1 MNGLMILIPVSAIAG
16 IFVGYIVR
24 YIYSK
29 SHVNSV
35 EQRLKKM
42 LEDTQREIEVKKK
55 EGFLEIKEEMH
66 KARIK
71 FDDETKE
78 RKQEILQLEKRL
90 NQKEGNLD
98 RKAGILE
105 KKERENE
112 SKLRYIESKD
122 RNLQQEEKKIQ
133 HTKEEQKKI
142 LERLARITPE
152 EAKNMLLKNMEEE
165 AKKDSV
171 GIIRQIVEQTKEVAN
186 KKARE
191 ILSQAIQ
198 RCAAEYT
205 AEVTVSSVSL
215 PNEDMKG
222 RVIGRE
228 GRNIHAF
235 EATTGVNLIVDDTP
249 EAITLS
255 AFDGVRREIARV
267 ALERLIMDG
276 RIHPARIEE
285 IVVKV
290 KKEMEAHLSEV
301 GQQTTF
307 DLEIQGLHPELI
319 KTIGKFK
326 YRTSYGQNV
335 LQHSIEVAKA
345 SAILAYEIGVDAK
358 MAKRAGLLHDLG
370 KVLDNDM
377 EGPHAKIGAELARKY
392 GENSR
397 IVNAIAAH
405 HEDVPFGSVEAI
417 LVAAADAVS
426 ASRPGARMDSLEHY
440 LKRLEKLERLAY
452 SFNGV
457 EKAYA
462 IQAGREIRI
471 IVEPKNIDD
480 NGCVQLANDVANKIR
495 SELEYPGQI
504 KVTVIRET
512 RSIAVAK

>member
-1 MNGLMILIPVSAIAG
+1 MNGLLILIPISAVAG
-16 IFVGYIVR
+16 ILVGYIIR

-29 SHVNSV
+29 SHASSV
-35 EQRLKKM
+35 EQRLKTM
-42 LEDTQREIEVKKK
+42 LEDTQREIDVKKK

-66 KARIK
+66 KSRIK

-78 RKQEILQLEKRL
+78 RKKELLQLEKRL
-90 NQKEGNLD
+90 NQKEENLD
-98 RKAGILE
+98 RRGGILE

-112 SKLRYIESKD
+112 GKLRYIESKD
-122 RNLQQEEKKIQ
+122 RTLQQEEKKIQ

-152 EAKNMLLKNMEEE
+152 EAKNILLKNMEEE

-171 GIIRQIVEQTKEVAN
+171 GIIKNIVEQTKEIAG

-191 ILSQAIQ
+191 VLSQAIQ

-235 EATTGVNLIVDDTP
+235 EAATGVNLIVDDTP

-285 IVVKV
+285 IVAKV
-290 KKEMEAHLSEV
+290 KKEMDAHLREV
-301 GQQTTF
+301 GQQTSF

-319 KTIGKFK
+319 RTIGKFK

-345 SAILAYEIGVDAK
+345 SAILAYEIGADAK

-370 KVLDNDM
+370 KAMDNDV
-377 EGPHAKIGAELARKY
+377 EGPHAKIGADLAKKY
-392 GENSR
+392 GENAK
-397 IVNAIAAH
+397 IINAIAAH

-417 LVAAADAVS
+417 LIAAADAVS

-440 LKRLEKLERLAY
+440 LKRLENLEKLAY
-452 SFNGV
+452 SFDGV

-480 NGCVQLANDVANKIR
+480 NGCIQMANDVANKIR

-512 RSIAVAK
+512 RSVAVAK